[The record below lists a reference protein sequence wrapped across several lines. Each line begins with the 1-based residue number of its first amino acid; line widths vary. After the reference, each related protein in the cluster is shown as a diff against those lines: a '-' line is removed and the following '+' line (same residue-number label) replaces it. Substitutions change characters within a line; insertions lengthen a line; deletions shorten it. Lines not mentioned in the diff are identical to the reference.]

1 MFIYHWLLTVIT
13 PVPRPAPP
21 AQSSPQF
28 PTQMMGPSTG
38 GPPASMPPSGVM
50 APGGVP
56 KCKIH
61 TCNKP
66 CYVEKGGR
74 VHDFCG
80 KSHADLY
87 KKTMAQQAPM
97 QAPQPVLHKQ
107 PVATTTALFS
117 KPTSS
122 SSTMMIISQRQQPPP
137 GITIHGCVSN
147 INISVWQLFYLIHR
161 VCTSTYGNSS
171 KY

>member
-1 MFIYHWLLTVIT
+1 MYLHVYLPLTLTVIT
-13 PVPRPAPP
+13 PVLRPAPP
-21 AQSSPQF
+21 AYSSPQF
-28 PTQMMGPSTG
+28 PTQMMGPSIG
-38 GPPASMPPSGVM
+38 GPRASMPPSGVM

-97 QAPQPVLHKQ
+97 QAPQQAPMQAPQPVIHKQ
-107 PVATTTALFS
+107 PVVTTTALFS
-117 KPTSS
+117 KPPSS

-137 GITIHGCVSN
+137 GITIHGCMSN
-147 INISVWQLFYLIHR
+147 IIISV
-161 VCTSTYGNSS
+161 
-171 KY
+171 